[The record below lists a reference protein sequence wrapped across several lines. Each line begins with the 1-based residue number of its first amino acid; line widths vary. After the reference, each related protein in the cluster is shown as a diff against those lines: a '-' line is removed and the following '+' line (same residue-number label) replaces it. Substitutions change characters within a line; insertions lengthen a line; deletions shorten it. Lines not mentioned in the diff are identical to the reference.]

1 MRNAGSKH
9 HFESLRRVAKRG
21 LDLFCCAMAFPVFG
35 PVCLYIAWR
44 IRSEDGGDVFFFQ
57 KRIGQGGKPF
67 LCAKFRTMNQGRV
80 TRIGGWLRS
89 TGLDELAQVINIFR
103 GEMSAVGP
111 RPLTQ
116 EDIETMGWRLSDVRF
131 HHLPGM
137 TGLTQIIFPTLSRR
151 SLACDRIAARRQSF
165 RGDVGIIILSLLIN
179 VIGKNR
185 FRKIRLQLI
194 AFCRKVKKSNENKI
208 HPSSADRG

>member
-1 MRNAGSKH
+1 MHNPGSGH
-9 HFESLRRVAKRG
+9 PFPSLGKAAKRG

-57 KRIGQGGKPF
+57 KRVGQGGRPF

-80 TRIGGWLRS
+80 TRIGEWLRS

-116 EDIETMGWRLSDVRF
+116 EDIETMGWRLNDVRF
-131 HHLPGM
+131 QQLPGM

-165 RGDVGIIILSLLIN
+165 QGDIGIIILSLLIN
-179 VIGKNR
+179 IIGKTR
-185 FRKIRLQLI
+185 FRKLRLQLI
-194 AFCRKVKKSNENKI
+194 AFFRKVKNSYENKI